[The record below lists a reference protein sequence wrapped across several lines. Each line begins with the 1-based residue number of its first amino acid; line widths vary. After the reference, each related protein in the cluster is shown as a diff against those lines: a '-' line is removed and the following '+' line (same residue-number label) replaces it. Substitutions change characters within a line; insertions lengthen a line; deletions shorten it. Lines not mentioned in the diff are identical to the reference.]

1 MDINDRDASYE
12 KQGKTFISLQEGWK
26 LMASGKKKL
35 LTEGKDAFAKQKEL
49 KKKQS
54 VKELKEEVPMSVKKD
69 EVIDPAAE
77 VPPVSTATP
86 EVPAVD
92 PAAVPSVDP
101 AAPAIPPVD
110 PAVDPAAAA
119 AVPAVDGAVGLVA
132 SPEKKLAT
140 QQFVQS
146 ALKGVTS
153 GNANNA
159 DLVTEYGF
167 FKADIADPANGQYV
181 VLAYPAGMKLKD
193 IAAIAEPVETPAALA
208 AVSDV
213 AAETPVAGEVPGATT
228 EEPGEVE
235 PGPEGSPEDKAED
248 ADEPKED
255 EESLNESARDPIS
268 VGKKN
273 WKAYIAGI
281 LNESV
286 KVEELKEDVDKEISQ
301 IKEDLAE
308 AKKAG
313 DKDEV
318 AALEKQLAKAESKK
332 NVKTTKEVTGKQTEK
347 ALNDLKK
354 NFKGEKEEK
363 EDDKK

>member
-26 LMASGKKKL
+26 LMVSGKKKL

-49 KKKQS
+49 KKKQG
-54 VKELKEEVPMSVKKD
+54 VKELKEEVPMEVKKD
-69 EVIDPAAE
+69 EVVDAAAE
-77 VPPVSTATP
+77 VPPVSTDTP
-86 EVPAVD
+86 EVPVD
-92 PAAVPSVDP
+92 AA
-101 AAPAIPPVD
+101 ATPAIPPVD
-110 PAVDPAAAA
+110 PTAVAVPPVDPT

-153 GNANNA
+153 GDANNA

-167 FKADIADPANGQYV
+167 FKADVADPANGQYV
-181 VLAYPAGMKLKD
+181 VLAYPVGMKLKD

-208 AVSDV
+208 ATGDVS
-213 AAETPVAGEVPGATT
+213 AEPVVGEVPGAAT
-228 EEPGEVE
+228 EEPSEVE
-235 PGPEGSPEDKAED
+235 PGLEGSPEDAPED
-248 ADEPKED
+248 AAEPKED

-273 WKAYIAGI
+273 WSAFLRGI
-281 LNESV
+281 LNESED
-286 KVEELKEDVDKEISQ
+286 KHLTQLEKELKD
-301 IKEDLAE
+301 AE
-308 AKKAG
+308 AKG

-318 AALEKQLAKAESKK
+318 AELKKEIAAHKEKKVSETGKK
-332 NVKTTKEVTGKQTEK
+332 NAAEVVKKSAEKDKEDV
-347 ALNDLKK
+347 KK
-354 NFKGEKEEK
+354 LMKKGDEGKEE
-363 EDDKK
+363 DKK